1 MNILLVALGAAV
13 GAPLRF
19 LVDKHMVARLLL
31 GARIESPPDRGGG
44 VGPYSALPWGTFA
57 VNIHGSF
64 LLGLLTGIGN
74 HTIALLVGVGFC
86 GAFTTYSTFAA
97 ETTALAASGHRLKA
111 LLNVVL
117 NLGTGL
123 AAAVLGAWLN
133 K

>member
-1 MNILLVALGAAV
+1 MNVLLVALGAAV

-19 LVDKHMVARLLL
+19 LVDKHMVTRLLL
-31 GARIESPPDRGGG
+31 GTRIETP
-44 VGPYSALPWGTFA
+44 LPWGTFT
-57 VNIHGSF
+57 VNVLGSF
-64 LLGLLTGIGN
+64 LLGLLSGVGN

-97 ETTALAASGHRLKA
+97 ETTALASSGHHGKA
-111 LLNVVL
+111 LVNVVL

-123 AAAVLGAWLN
+123 GAAMLGAWMI

>member
-19 LVDKHMVARLLL
+19 LVDKHMVGRLLL
-31 GARIESPPDRGGG
+31 STRATTP
-44 VGPYSALPWGTFA
+44 LPWGTFA
-57 VNIHGSF
+57 VNILGSF
-64 LLGLLTGIGN
+64 VLGLLTAVSDR
-74 HTIALLVGVGFC
+74 TTTLLVGVGFC

-97 ETTALAASGHRLKA
+97 ETTALVASGHRGKA

-117 NLGTGL
+117 NLGVGL
-123 AAAVLGAWLN
+123 LAAVLGAVLARS

>member
-1 MNILLVALGAAV
+1 MNIVLVALGAAV

-31 GARIESPPDRGGG
+31 GARIETP
-44 VGPYSALPWGTFA
+44 LPCGTFA
-57 VNIHGSF
+57 VNILGSF
-64 LLGLLTGIGN
+64 LLGLLTGVGN

-97 ETTALAASGHRLKA
+97 ETTALASSGHRGKA
-111 LLNVVL
+111 VLNVVL

-123 AAAVLGAWLN
+123 VAAVAGAWLS

>member
-31 GARIESPPDRGGG
+31 NSRIRNSG
-44 VGPYSALPWGTFA
+44 VGSYSALPWGTFT
-57 VNIHGSF
+57 VNVLGSF
-64 LLGLLTGIGN
+64 VLGLLTGV
-74 HTIALLVGVGFC
+74 TDRTTTLLVGVGFC

-97 ETTALAASGHRLKA
+97 ETTALASSGHRGKA

-117 NLGTGL
+117 NLGAGL
-123 AAAVLGAWLN
+123 LAAVLGALLV
-133 K
+133 

>member
-1 MNILLVALGAAV
+1 MNLLLVAVGAAV

-31 GARIESPPDRGGG
+31 GARIDSP
-44 VGPYSALPWGTFA
+44 LPWGTFC
-57 VNIHGSF
+57 VNVLGSF
-64 LLGLLTGIGN
+64 LLGLLSSVGN

-97 ETTALAASGHRLKA
+97 ETTALAGSGHRGKA
-111 LLNVVL
+111 VLNVVL

-123 AAAVLGAWLN
+123 VAAVAGAWLSL
-133 K
+133 

>member
-1 MNILLVALGAAV
+1 MNVLLVVCGAAV

-31 GARIESPPDRGGG
+31 SARIETPM
-44 VGPYSALPWGTFA
+44 PWGTFA
-57 VNIHGSF
+57 VNISGSF
-64 LLGLLTGIGN
+64 LLGVLSGVGN
-74 HTIALLVGVGFC
+74 PTIALLLGVGFC

-97 ETTALAASGHRLKA
+97 ETTALAASGHRGKA

-117 NLGTGL
+117 NLSVGL
-123 AAAVLGAWLN
+123 LAAVLGASVT